1 MWFWFVAAPA
11 VLSSITAP
19 TQLNTGTAA
28 TVTINLTDKAPAAG
42 VPVAITIT
50 STPAG
55 LVTTVP
61 PNQTS
66 ITITAGNTSGS
77 FTIQAAANLAGQA
90 TITAAAG
97 NVTLAATL
105 TVAPAVLTGQLLITP
120 SSVIAGGSATGT
132 VTLSGPAPQGGVAV
146 ALSSL
151 NTNIAAVPATVTVPA
166 GQNTA
171 TFPITAGSPTTTQST
186 SIRATLAGATLAG
199 TITVRPKTGKEGGG
213 KEHIGKEIPIEK
225 AAPVEVSPRLT
236 PNLGPTNFAGPT
248 LRSTESTPSSQPVAP
263 SAQAFIRPEER
274 PPVGQQITQSPT

>member
-66 ITITAGNTSGS
+66 ITISAGNSSGT

-90 TITAAAG
+90 TISAAAG

-105 TVAPAVLTGQLLITP
+105 TVAPAVLTGQVIITP
-120 SSVIAGGSATGT
+120 TSVIAGGSTTGK
-132 VTLSGPAPQGGVAV
+132 VTLSGPAPQAGVAV
-146 ALSSL
+146 ALLSL
-151 NTNIAAVPATVTVPA
+151 NTNLATVPATVVVPA

-171 TFPITAGSPTTTQST
+171 TFLITAGSPATTQST
-186 SIRATLAGATLAG
+186 TIRATLAGGTVTG
-199 TITVRPKTGKEGGG
+199 TITVRAKTGKEGVG
-213 KEHIGKEIPIEK
+213 KEVPIEK
-225 AAPVEVSPRLT
+225 AAPIEASPRLT
-236 PNLGPTNFAGPT
+236 PNLGPTNLAGPT
-248 LRSTESTPSSQPVAP
+248 LRSTQSTPSSQPVAP
-263 SAQAFIRPEER
+263 IAQAFIRPEER
-274 PPVGQQITQSPT
+274 PPVGQRIVQPPT